1 MDSIPAR
8 YRYSVIPHVM
18 VDGASAAIEFY
29 SEGFGATELFRVSS
43 PDGRIVHA
51 EITIGD
57 SIVMVGDADDPFH
70 DPRSLG
76 GLSVGLHV
84 YVDDVDAQVARAVQ
98 AGATLSEPV
107 QDMFYGDRMGMV
119 TDPFGHLWVLLT
131 HEEDLPPAEIKRRG
145 EAVLAGHDASETLSQ

>member
-1 MDSIPAR
+1 MESIPDR

-43 PDGRIVHA
+43 PDGLIVHA
-51 EITIGD
+51 EITIGG
-57 SIVMVGDADDPFH
+57 SLVMVGDADGPFQ

-84 YVDDVDAQVARAVQ
+84 YVNDVDALVARAVA
-98 AGATLSEPV
+98 AGATLREPV

-131 HEEDLPPAEIKRRG
+131 HKEDLPPEEIQRRG
-145 EAVLAGHDASETLSQ
+145 EALLAGRAA